1 MVMSVQI
8 TMHDARPHSDNRVS
22 VEAYY
27 HLMDEVPTSQWR
39 IMNNEQREHTIN
51 QLFLPFNGRLSVF
64 KFQHIVVE
72 FLTQEDLTQ
81 FLLTWS

>member
-1 MVMSVQI
+1 MSVQI
-8 TMHDARPHSDNRVS
+8 TVLDARPHSENRVS

-27 HLMDEVPTSQWR
+27 RLMGKVPSSQWR
-39 IMNNEQREHTIN
+39 IMDHEQREHTVN
-51 QLFLPFNGRLSVF
+51 QLLLPLNGRLCVF